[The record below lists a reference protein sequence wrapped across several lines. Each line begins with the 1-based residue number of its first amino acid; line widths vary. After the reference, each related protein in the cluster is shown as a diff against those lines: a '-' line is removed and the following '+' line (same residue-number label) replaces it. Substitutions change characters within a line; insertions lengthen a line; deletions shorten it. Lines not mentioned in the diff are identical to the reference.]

1 MRFSLFGIIALLGLS
16 GNLHALELSLD
27 YQNCKVPLHKK
38 ITAQKAVLRGEPGA
52 EERLGHANKVLTA
65 CESGKRMCE
74 AHRAAEKEKRK
85 EEEAK

>member
-16 GNLHALELSLD
+16 GSLHALDLD

-38 ITAQKAVLRGEPGA
+38 IAAQKAVLRGELGA

-65 CESGKRMCE
+65 CESGKRMCD